1 MNDTSFAHEEAVERG
16 YEERPRYG
24 VAKLMNDL
32 ELSTV
37 SYIRQNWERDDRL
50 AVVKIPRPDGEARQ
64 TIRTA
69 EQIVLPAYIQHLREV
84 NETGTDIFISMNSL
98 TATAAGRKKSDI
110 AEVRHVYLDLDEG
123 GKTALRRVLESGTMP
138 TPHHILQTSI
148 DKYQLIWSVGG
159 FAAPQA
165 ELLMRGMVQHF
176 GADPAAIDST
186 RVLRLPGFVNN
197 KYEDRPIV
205 RDIAEKVAAKAEYL
219 PADFP
224 TFVYDQRLAIQQNR
238 TKSVDPGSHSKSHE
252 DWRWTWT
259 QLAHGVDP
267 EQVKAALAQMRPDKP
282 NPRYYAEHTVN
293 RAMATMVEKDP
304 GMKQRISAGMGMGD

>member
-1 MNDTSFAHEEAVERG
+1 
-16 YEERPRYG
+16 
-24 VAKLMNDL
+24 MNDL

-37 SYIRQNWERDDRL
+37 SYIKQNWERDDRL
-50 AVVKIPRPDGEARQ
+50 AVVVIPRPDGEARQ

-69 EQIVLPAYIQHLREV
+69 EQIVIPAYIQHLREV

-98 TATAAGRKKSDI
+98 TASAAGRKKSDI

-123 GKTALRRVLESGTMP
+123 GKDALRRVVEHRGMP

-165 ELLMRGMVQHF
+165 ELLMRGMVQKF

-197 KYEDRPIV
+197 KYEDRPMV
-205 RDIAEKVAAKAEYL
+205 RDIAEKVAGKAEYSPSDW
-219 PADFP
+219 PAFN
-224 TFVYDQRLAIQQNR
+224 YDTKLAVSQNR
-238 TKSVDPGSHSKSHE
+238 VASDQGAHSKSHE
-252 DWRWTWT
+252 DWRWTWR

-282 NPRYYAEHTVN
+282 NPQYYAEHTVN
-293 RAMATMVEKDP
+293 RAMATMAEKDP
-304 GMKQRISAGMGMGD
+304 GMKTRISPPAYSMGMGD